1 MRFSLRP
8 GLSYCL
14 IDGRPIFLD
23 TERDRYFRLA
33 EPLEDAFLALLSG
46 ASDHAFTQRLLD
58 RAILVPGPPTT
69 HRDLGVPR
77 PTHSVIELTGGGA
90 PVEPAAMLTVFA
102 IVWGTRRRLRK
113 HTLGAVLEGVV
124 REREAA
130 RRLTPLSL
138 DETQVIEAAAGFAR
152 SRLCVPVE
160 TSCLLD
166 SLALTRYLARRGMA
180 GYIVFGVTD
189 SPFAAHCWVQVG
201 ELVLNDTVGNTMAY
215 MPIRVV

>member
-1 MRFSLRP
+1 MRFNLRP

-23 TERDRYFRLA
+23 TERDRYFRLS

-46 ASDHAFTQRLLD
+46 ASDHAFTQTLLE
-58 RAILVPGPPTT
+58 RAILVPGPPTM

-90 PVEPAAMLTVFA
+90 PVEPAAMLPVFA

-130 RRLTPLSL
+130 RRLTPLSP
-138 DETQVIEAAAGFAR
+138 DEAQVIEAAAGFAR

-180 GYIVFGVTD
+180 GYVVFGVTD

>member
-23 TERDRYFRLA
+23 TERDRYFRLT
-33 EPLEDAFLALLSG
+33 EPVEDAFLAVLSG
-46 ASDHAFTQRLLD
+46 ASDHAFTQELLD
-58 RAILVPGPPTT
+58 RAILVPRPPMT
-69 HRDLGVPR
+69 HREPGVPR
-77 PTHSVIELTGGGA
+77 PTHSVIELTGGCA
-90 PVEPAAMLTVFA
+90 SAKPADILLVLA

-124 REREAA
+124 REREAG
-130 RRLTPLSL
+130 RRLPPPSL
-138 DETQVIEAAAGFAR
+138 DEAPLLEAAAGFAL
-152 SRLCVPVE
+152 SRRWIPVE
-160 TSCLLD
+160 PSCLLD
-166 SLALTRYLARRGMA
+166 SVALTRYLARRGVA
-180 GYIVFGVTD
+180 GHIVFGVTD

>member
-1 MRFSLRP
+1 MRFNLRP

-33 EPLEDAFLALLSG
+33 EPLEDAFLALLAG
-46 ASDHAFTQRLLD
+46 ANDHAFTQTLFD
-58 RAILVPGPPTT
+58 SAILVPGPHIT
-69 HRDLGVPR
+69 HCDRDMPR
-77 PTHSVIELTGGGA
+77 PTHSVIELTGGCA
-90 PVEPAAMLTVFA
+90 SAKPAAMLLVLA

-113 HTLGAVLEGVV
+113 YALGAVLEGVAQ
-124 REREAA
+124 EREAV
-130 RRLTPLSL
+130 RRLTPLSV
-138 DETQVIEAAAGFAR
+138 DEAQLIEAAAGFAR
-152 SRLCVPVE
+152 SRRWIPFE
-160 TSCLLD
+160 PSCLLD
-166 SLALTRYLARRGMA
+166 SLALTRYLAKRGIA
-180 GYIVFGVTD
+180 GRIVFGVTD

>member
-33 EPLEDAFLALLSG
+33 EPLEDAFLSFLSG
-46 ASDHAFTQRLLD
+46 TSDHAFTQRLLD

-69 HRDLGVPR
+69 HPDLGVPR
-77 PTHSVIELTGGGA
+77 PTHSVIELTAGGA
-90 PVEPAAMLTVFA
+90 SVEPAAMLLVFA
-102 IVWGTRRRLRK
+102 IVWGTRRRLRR

-130 RRLTPLSL
+130 RRLAPLSL
-138 DETQVIEAAAGFAR
+138 DEAQVIEASAGFAR
-152 SRLCVPVE
+152 SRLWVPVE

-180 GYIVFGVTD
+180 GNIVFGVTD
-189 SPFAAHCWVQVG
+189 FPFAAHCWVQVDD
-201 ELVLNDTVGNTMAY
+201 LVLNDTVGNTMAY